1 MGDNTIGSR
10 IYDLRMA
17 NHVQQCELAKAVGLH
32 QSVLNRI
39 EKGTRT
45 IRATELLEIAAYFA
59 VRMEYLLGSAP
70 KAKKT
75 ASQSNCQCEQLEKAE
90 ADLV

>member
-39 EKGTRT
+39 EKSTRP
-45 IRATELLEIAAYFA
+45 IRATELADIAAYFA
-59 VRMEYLLGSAP
+59 VRMEYLLGSVT
-70 KAKKT
+70 KT
-75 ASQSNCQCEQLEKAE
+75 NKS
-90 ADLV
+90 DY